1 MEIKYILKES
11 IILEYWE
18 IYLNLEAYIRKK
30 QNSSPETSASIEET
44 GGKLMSELNQE
55 ERKRSEYR
63 YKNRKNGYH
72 TVVKGCTDNLDSD
85 ELDLYRFMIGGVQ
98 GK

>member
-1 MEIKYILKES
+1 LSSDLQYSLLS
-11 IILEYWE
+11 
-18 IYLNLEAYIRKK
+18 RKG
-30 QNSSPETSASIEET
+30 QEFCPDRRDLYPEGAKFNPDRAQTIEET
-44 GGKLMSELNQE
+44 GGKLMSELNNE
-55 ERKRSEYR
+55 DRKRSEYR